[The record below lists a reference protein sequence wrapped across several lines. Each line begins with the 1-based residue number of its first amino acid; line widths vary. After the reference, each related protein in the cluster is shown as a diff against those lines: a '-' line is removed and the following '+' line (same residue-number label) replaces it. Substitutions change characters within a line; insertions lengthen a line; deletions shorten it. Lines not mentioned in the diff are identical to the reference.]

1 MSRIPT
7 PATIAQSPV
16 ASQPLLE
23 AVEKQLGSV
32 PNMFRLIGNSPAGL
46 TGYLGLNGA
55 LAKGTFP
62 AALREELAIA
72 VAEANGCSYCLSAH
86 TYLGRNLAKL
96 SDDAL
101 AAARDARSED
111 GKTQA
116 ALAFAAVRQTRLD
129 TATLRATRDGK
140 DLPLSPIGLRL
151 LSILMRE
158 SPRVVSRRDIERE
171 VWGDLLPDSDTL
183 RSHLYNLRKAI
194 DKPFEKQLLHTIHSA
209 GYRLADLD
217 AELANAKAG

>member
-116 ALAFAAVRQTRLD
+116 ALAFAVALVRDRGHV
-129 TATLRATRDGK
+129 A
-140 DLPLSPIGLRL
+140 
-151 LSILMRE
+151 E
-158 SPRVVSRRDIERE
+158 S
-171 VWGDLLPDSDTL
+171 
-183 RSHLYNLRKAI
+183 
-194 DKPFEKQLLHTIHSA
+194 
-209 GYRLADLD
+209 
-217 AELANAKAG
+217 ELAAFIAAGWTETQAVEVIAHVAVNTLTNYINSALGTDIDFPVVAAGALK